1 MSVFRRDFPFTH
13 SGFFVLDYTAKV
25 NALNWTGKFTV
36 EKIITMNRKAII
48 VIAAAV
54 VGAAVFSG
62 YLYGR
67 RAATPPGVG
76 KLEEQKGE
84 YTCSMHPFIL
94 KNQPGSCPVCG
105 MELVKKISGAVTGG
119 KELRKVNHVALSPTQ
134 QVIANITTAPATVIP
149 FSKEI
154 SASGVVAYNQE
165 RQGKVTAWLAGR
177 LDRLVAK
184 SIGSPVAKGK
194 PVAEIYSYDLVTA
207 QEEYLLAY
215 KALRLFDSTIT
226 PIFTQNS
233 MGSLFDA
240 RQRLRQMHFSVQ
252 QIEELQKRGK
262 PVLRQTISSSIGG
275 VITEKFVTEGQ
286 YVNVGDPLFSVAD
299 LSLIWVELE
308 LFETDLPYLK
318 VGQEIM
324 IFSPALPGQT
334 LQGRVKLI
342 YPFLDQ
348 KTRTVKVRVELPNP
362 GLKLKPEM
370 YVRGLIKVPLGSSL
384 TVAQESVMDTGERQ
398 VVWVETAP
406 GTFMQREVTTGA
418 RSGGHVQIL
427 SGLKVGEKV
436 ALKGGYLIDSES
448 QLSHGQYQAPASD
461 LDRSGA
467 PHPPPAP

>member
-1 MSVFRRDFPFTH
+1 MTRGSH
-13 SGFFVLDYTAKV
+13 SENSNLILTAKIASA
-25 NALNWTGKFTV
+25 ALVLFGTIFG
-36 EKIITMNRKAII
+36 
-48 VIAAAV
+48 
-54 VGAAVFSG
+54 G
-62 YLYGR
+62 YLYFSRG
-67 RAATPPGVG
+67 TTVPMPGSHHAE
-76 KLEEQKGE
+76 KLQ
-84 YTCSMHPFIL
+84 YCCPMHPFIVTER
-94 KNQPGSCPVCG
+94 PGSCPICG
-105 MELVKKISGAVTGG
+105 MDLTKKIHGAEMSHQIPAKIPHVT
-119 KELRKVNHVALSPTQ
+119 VSPSQ

-149 FSKEI
+149 FSMEI
-154 SASGVVAYNQE
+154 PAAGVVAYNQE

-184 SIGSPVAKGK
+184 SIGSPVTKGM

-240 RQRLRQMHFSVQ
+240 RQRLRQLQFSDQ
-252 QIEELQKRGK
+252 QVEELQKRGK
-262 PVLRQTISSSIGG
+262 PVVRQTISSSISG

-308 LFETDLPYLK
+308 VFETDLPYLK
-318 VGQEIM
+318 VGQELI
-324 IFSPALPGQT
+324 IFSPALPGQP

-370 YVRGLIKVPLGSSL
+370 YVRGQIKVPLGSSL
-384 TVAQESVMDTGERQ
+384 TVASESVMDTGKRQ
-398 VVWVETAP
+398 VVWVEAAP
-406 GTFMQREVTTGA
+406 GTFLQRDVTTGA

-427 SGLKVGEKV
+427 SGLKAGEKV
-436 ALKGGYLIDSES
+436 ALRGGYLIDSES
-448 QLSHGQYQAPASD
+448 QLSHGQQQAPASD
-461 LDRSGA
+461 LDMSGMDLSGTL
-467 PHPPPAP
+467 HSPPRPTP

>member
-1 MSVFRRDFPFTH
+1 MTRGSH
-13 SGFFVLDYTAKV
+13 SENSNLILTAKIASA
-25 NALNWTGKFTV
+25 ALVLFGTV
-36 EKIITMNRKAII
+36 F
-48 VIAAAV
+48 
-54 VGAAVFSG
+54 GG
-62 YLYGR
+62 YLYFSRG
-67 RAATPPGVG
+67 TTVPMPGSHHAE
-76 KLEEQKGE
+76 KLQ
-84 YTCSMHPFIL
+84 YCCPMHPFIITER
-94 KNQPGSCPVCG
+94 PGSCPICG
-105 MELVKKISGAVTGG
+105 MELTKKIHGAEMSHQTPA
-119 KELRKVNHVALSPTQ
+119 KVPHVAVSPSQ

-149 FSKEI
+149 FSMEI
-154 SASGVVAYNQE
+154 PAPGVVAYNQE

-240 RQRLRQMHFSVQ
+240 RQRLRHLQFSDQ

-286 YVNVGDPLFSVAD
+286 YVNVGDPLFNVAD

-308 LFETDLPYLK
+308 VFETDLPYLK
-318 VGQEIM
+318 VGQELM
-324 IFSPALPGQT
+324 IFSPALPGQP

-370 YVRGLIKVPLGSSL
+370 YVRGQIKVPLGSSL
-384 TVAQESVMDTGERQ
+384 TVASESVMDTGERQ
-398 VVWVETAP
+398 VVWVEAAP

-427 SGLKVGEKV
+427 SGLKAGEKV

-448 QLSHGQYQAPASD
+448 QLSHGQQQAPASD
-461 LDRSGA
+461 LDMSGMDMSGTL
-467 PHPPPAP
+467 HSPPRPAP

>member
-1 MSVFRRDFPFTH
+1 MTRGSH
-13 SGFFVLDYTAKV
+13 SENSNLILTAKIASA
-25 NALNWTGKFTV
+25 ALVLFGTV
-36 EKIITMNRKAII
+36 F
-48 VIAAAV
+48 
-54 VGAAVFSG
+54 GG
-62 YLYGR
+62 YLYFSR
-67 RAATPPGVG
+67 VTTVPMPGSHHIE
-76 KLEEQKGE
+76 KLQ
-84 YTCSMHPFIL
+84 YCCPMHPFIITER
-94 KNQPGSCPVCG
+94 PGSCPICS
-105 MELVKKISGAVTGG
+105 MDLTKKIHGA
-119 KELRKVNHVALSPTQ
+119 EMSHQIQAKVPHVEVSPSQ

-149 FSKEI
+149 FNMEI
-154 SASGVVAYNQE
+154 PVTGVVAYNQE
-165 RQGKVTAWLAGR
+165 RQGKVTSWLAGR
-177 LDRLVAK
+177 LDRLVVK
-184 SIGSPVAKGK
+184 SIGSPVTKGK

-240 RQRLRQMHFSVQ
+240 RQRLRQLQFSDQ

-262 PVLRQTISSSIGG
+262 PVVRQIISSSISG

-308 LFETDLPYLK
+308 VFEPDLPYLK
-318 VGQEIM
+318 VGQELM
-324 IFSPALPGQT
+324 ILSPALPGQP

-370 YVRGLIKVPLGSSL
+370 YVRGQIKVPLGSSL
-384 TVAQESVMDTGERQ
+384 TVASESVMDTGKRQ
-398 VVWVETAP
+398 VVWVEAAP
-406 GTFMQREVTTGA
+406 GTFLQRDVTTGA

-427 SGLKVGEKV
+427 SGLKAGEKV
-436 ALKGGYLIDSES
+436 ALRGGYLIDSES
-448 QLSHGQYQAPASD
+448 QLSHGQQKAPASD
-461 LDRSGA
+461 LDMSGMDMSDTLHSS
-467 PHPPPAP
+467 PRPTP

>member
-1 MSVFRRDFPFTH
+1 MTRGSH
-13 SGFFVLDYTAKV
+13 SENSNLILTAKIASA
-25 NALNWTGKFTV
+25 ALVLFGTV
-36 EKIITMNRKAII
+36 F
-48 VIAAAV
+48 
-54 VGAAVFSG
+54 GG
-62 YLYGR
+62 YLYFSR
-67 RAATPPGVG
+67 VTTVPMPGSHHIE
-76 KLEEQKGE
+76 KLQ
-84 YTCSMHPFIL
+84 YCCPMHPFIITER
-94 KNQPGSCPVCG
+94 PGSCPICS
-105 MELVKKISGAVTGG
+105 MDLTKKIHGA
-119 KELRKVNHVALSPTQ
+119 EMSHQIQAKVPHVEVSPSQ

-149 FSKEI
+149 FNMEI
-154 SASGVVAYNQE
+154 PVTGVVAYNQE
-165 RQGKVTAWLAGR
+165 RQGKVTSWLAGR
-177 LDRLVAK
+177 LDRLVVK
-184 SIGSPVAKGK
+184 SIGSPVTKGK

-240 RQRLRQMHFSVQ
+240 RQRLRQLQFSDQ

-262 PVLRQTISSSIGG
+262 PVVRQIISSSISG

-308 LFETDLPYLK
+308 VFEPDLPYLK
-318 VGQEIM
+318 VGQELM
-324 IFSPALPGQT
+324 ILSPALPGQP

-370 YVRGLIKVPLGSSL
+370 YVRGQIKVPLGSSL
-384 TVAQESVMDTGERQ
+384 TVASESVMDTGKRQ
-398 VVWVETAP
+398 VVWIEAAP
-406 GTFMQREVTTGA
+406 GTFLQRDVTTGA

-427 SGLKVGEKV
+427 SGLKAGEKV
-436 ALKGGYLIDSES
+436 ALRGGYLIDSES
-448 QLSHGQYQAPASD
+448 QLSHGQQKAPASD
-461 LDRSGA
+461 LDMSGMDMSDTLHSS
-467 PHPPPAP
+467 PRPTP